1 MVTDLLLVATATSL
15 ACSSVGF
22 FLVLRGTVLVA
33 DAISHALVPGIVVA
47 YLLTGSMH
55 PVALLIGALV
65 SGIGTVLFTEL
76 LSSFVDERKEVAL
89 ALTFPLFFSVGVLL
103 VNLYASSLHLDI
115 DMVLLGEILF
125 ASMQKLSIFGIDVGP
140 QHFWVMLCIFLVNV
154 LASTILFKPLQYL
167 LFDKDSMLLPRFVS
181 RILFLFL
188 TFATGWTIM
197 ATLEVVGSLV
207 TVCLMTVPA
216 ASVLLFSGSM
226 KPAYLLT
233 HAVAFFVAV
242 AGVLTGLWFDCSI
255 AGSMALWAGIFFGG
269 AYVVSRGY

>member
-1 MVTDLLLVATATSL
+1 MVKKLLLVATATSL

-103 VNLYASSLHLDI
+103 VNLYTSSLHLDI

-125 ASMQKLSIFGIDVGP
+125 ASMHKLSIFGVDVGP

-154 LASTILFKPLQYL
+154 LVSTVLFKPLQYL
-167 LFDKDSMLLPRFVS
+167 LFDKDSMLLPRHIS
-181 RILFLFL
+181 RLLFLFL

-226 KPAYLLT
+226 KSAYLLT
-233 HAVAFFVAV
+233 HALAGLVAV

-255 AGSMALWAGIFFGG
+255 AGSMALWAGLFFGG
-269 AYVVSRGY
+269 AYVASRGY